1 MTLFVT
7 QREFCSFDGG
17 SISLDIS
24 CKEYKITQI
33 AQVTLHL
40 IKLWTGLISVQP
52 YTSTRK
58 MSTLPPA
65 KFAYKE
71 VKSADSNV

>member
-1 MTLFVT
+1 MTLYVT
-7 QREFCSFDGG
+7 QREFCSFDGS

-40 IKLWTGLISVQP
+40 SYLWTGLISI
-52 YTSTRK
+52 
-58 MSTLPPA
+58 
-65 KFAYKE
+65 
-71 VKSADSNV
+71 

>member
-7 QREFCSFDGG
+7 QSEFCSFDGG

-40 IKLWTGLISVQP
+40 IKLWTGLISI
-52 YTSTRK
+52 
-58 MSTLPPA
+58 
-65 KFAYKE
+65 
-71 VKSADSNV
+71 